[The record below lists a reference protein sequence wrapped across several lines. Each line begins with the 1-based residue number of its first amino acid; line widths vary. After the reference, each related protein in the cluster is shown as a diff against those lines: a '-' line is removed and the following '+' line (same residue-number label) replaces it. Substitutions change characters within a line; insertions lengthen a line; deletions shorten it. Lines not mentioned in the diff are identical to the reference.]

1 MRKFIYNMV
10 IITVILLVVGYIL
23 LLLLFPQYYFPYFP
37 VIPAFL
43 FVVTILGH
51 SYLIRA
57 SESDPRKFTSKY
69 LGVMGLKMFLY
80 LIFLLVFL
88 FLDTARAVP
97 FLLSFL
103 VTYITFTVYE
113 VMSLLN
119 FLKKEK

>member
-1 MRKFIYNMV
+1 
-10 IITVILLVVGYIL
+10 
-23 LLLLFPQYYFPYFP
+23 
-37 VIPAFL
+37 
-43 FVVTILGH
+43 
-51 SYLIRA
+51 
-57 SESDPRKFTSKY
+57 
-69 LGVMGLKMFLY
+69 MFLY

-88 FLDTARAVP
+88 FLDNARAVP